1 MAMGETAR
9 RVSLKSSRCCS
20 AGKSGRRLPELPA
33 DLAER
38 TENACNRDDGAVALE
53 GEVFCYAMP
62 LLGTAT

>member
-38 TENACNRDDGAVALE
+38 TENALTAMTARLRLE
-53 GEVFCYAMP
+53 GEVLCYAMP
-62 LLGTAT
+62 LLGTAA